1 MICAENPRYLAAA
14 AREKWS
20 GVATTCL
27 ESSLSFVPN
36 KLPLSLLPLSLFLSL
51 FPSPSLFLYL
61 SLSQDSYGECDA
73 FESFGFRVWGLC
85 AARERDSLEGVAG

>member
-1 MICAENPRYLAAA
+1 MAAA

-36 KLPLSLLPLSLFLSL
+36 KLPPSLALLSLFPSLSLFLSL
-51 FPSPSLFLYL
+51 FL
-61 SLSQDSYGECDA
+61 SLRTRYGECDA

-85 AARERDSLEGVAG
+85 AARERESLEGVAG

>member
-36 KLPLSLLPLSLFLSL
+36 KLPPSLALLSL
-51 FPSPSLFLYL
+51 FPSLSLFLYL